1 MFKWCSNCFT
11 LIHTKIPPQTWEEE
25 EEESG
30 GKKENGQ
37 EKRRL
42 WPCGM
47 HEREQRKK
55 CWAQKMECCGYI
67 CMYVLLSIFCL
78 LFPSHFSPPFTLLHP
93 LLPLVTIFFFLNLF
107 HRIHC
112 YYQPT
117 NSIRLN
123 VNHNGG
129 VSLSNYRDFIL
140 KVRTWDYWLRLSN

>member
-1 MFKWCSNCFT
+1 MFKLLYTHSYKNSSSNLRRRRKRGKERKWT
-11 LIHTKIPPQTWEEE
+11 REEE
-25 EEESG
+25 VVALRDAWKG
-30 GKKENGQ
+30 TKE
-37 EKRRL
+37 
-42 WPCGM
+42 
-47 HEREQRKK
+47 K

-107 HRIHC
+107 HCIHC

-129 VSLSNYRDFIL
+129 ASLSNYRDFIL